1 MITKEMTLADVV
13 KEYPSTIP
21 YLNEYR
27 LDYCCGGHDPIA
39 QIAKEKNIDLE
50 PFMQELERLAAL
62 PKKNNLDYE
71 GGTAAFSFSICTGN
85 AGGFRAQPP
94 CQGKR
99 ANGRCRGSF
108 KQNSCGAL
116 RTPWRRA

>member
-71 GGTAAFSFSICTGN
+71 GELAFSCSVCTGN

-94 CQGKR
+94 YQGKR
-99 ANGRCRGSF
+99 ATGRCGSSF
-108 KQNSCGAL
+108 E
-116 RTPWRRA
+116 